1 MKLPY
6 HPVNDF
12 TPITQLTE
20 AGLVLV
26 VNPSLPVRNFRE
38 FLDWARK
45 QQGKLNFGSAGLGS
59 GGHLAGE
66 LFNLQAGVKAQ
77 HIPYKGTGPAMIA
90 LMSGEYHFNFA
101 GLLGVLP
108 LVGSG
113 KLRALAVTTEKRIPG
128 YEDLPTVKESGLPD
142 FLVVGWYGVMGPPR
156 LPKPL
161 VMRIHAELI
170 KVLNEP
176 VTNKRLVS
184 FGSTP
189 VGSDPE
195 TFRKFLLAD
204 MAKWQDVVKKSG
216 AKAE

>member
-12 TPITQLTE
+12 TAISQLTE

-26 VNPSLPVRNFRE
+26 VHPSLPAKTFKEV
-38 FLDWARK
+38 LDWARK
-45 QQGKLNFGSAGLGS
+45 QDRLNFGSAGLGS

-66 LFNLQAGVKAQ
+66 LFNLQAGTKAQ
-77 HIPYKGTGPAMIA
+77 HIPYKGTGPAITA
-90 LMSGEYHFNFA
+90 LLGGEYHFNFA

-108 LVGSG
+108 LAKAG

-142 FLVVGWYGVMGPPR
+142 FTVVGWYGIMAPPR

-161 VMRIHAELI
+161 VTRIHGELI
-170 KVLNEP
+170 QVLNEP
-176 VTNKRLVS
+176 VINKRLVGL
-184 FGSTP
+184 GSTP

-195 TFRKFLLAD
+195 TFRKFLVAD
-204 MAKWQDVVKKSG
+204 VAKWADVVKKSG